1 LEEKNLPDDQ
11 PSKRVEAKETAEDIE
26 TLKQTLA
33 DEKAKAEEYLANWQR
48 AQADFTNYKRRAEQE
63 KSGVTD
69 FANAMFVR
77 DLLTILDDL
86 ERAFVSVPRQLMG
99 LTWVDG
105 VRLIH
110 RKFQAILETQ
120 GLSEIEA
127 EGQPFDPALHEAV
140 MYGEGEEGIVI
151 DEVQKGYKFKN
162 RVIRPSLV
170 VVGKRKGEKE
180 AEAEQP
186 GKEDEAAK

>member
-1 LEEKNLPDDQ
+1 
-11 PSKRVEAKETAEDIE
+11 
-26 TLKQTLA
+26 
-33 DEKAKAEEYLANWQR
+33 
-48 AQADFTNYKRRAEQE
+48 
-63 KSGVTD
+63 
-69 FANAMFVR
+69 MFVR

>member
-1 LEEKNLPDDQ
+1 MEEKNLSDDQ
-11 PSKRVEAKETAEDIE
+11 PSKRVEAEETAEDIE
-26 TLKQTLA
+26 TLKQTLT

-110 RKFQAILETQ
+110 RKFQAILEAQ

-127 EGQPFDPALHEAV
+127 KGQPFDPALHEAV

-151 DEVQKGYKFKN
+151 DEVQRGYKFKN